1 MPVSGLLGSHLPT
14 EQLPSLGQGTIYSP
28 ASAVFPSS
36 ELRERSVLRRE
47 PLRSLQSME
56 LRGKLMQDAKAGV
69 DGKR

>member
-1 MPVSGLLGSHLPT
+1 MSGLLGSHLPT

-28 ASAVFPSS
+28 ESAVLPSS

-47 PLRSLQSME
+47 PLRNLQSTE
-56 LRGKLMQDAKAGV
+56 LRGKLLQDVRAGE